1 MMGPWDDHEL
11 AALKARIEAF
21 EEHSANARRRDLGRR
36 RWRWGTPLAPPRPAP
51 EGPRFWADFVDQKVF
66 STQTRFL
73 KSKGGE
79 DKATAKEELLDQLK
93 RLEEVLGDKT
103 FFAGDEFGFLD
114 AVLIPFSSM
123 FRGYEQH
130 GGFSL
135 ETECPNLMRWVRRC
149 KERESVRS
157 VLPDDEEMYE
167 LHKKWYGI
175 E

>member
-1 MMGPWDDHEL
+1 M
-11 AALKARIEAF
+11 
-21 EEHSANARRRDLGRR
+21 
-36 RWRWGTPLAPPRPAP
+36 
-51 EGPRFWADFVDQKVF
+51 F

-73 KSKGGE
+73 KSKGE
-79 DKATAKEELLDQLK
+79 EKAAGKERLLDQL
-93 RLEEVLGDKT
+93 RSLEEVLGERT

-114 AVLIPFSSM
+114 AFVIPFSSM
-123 FRGYEQH
+123 IRGYEQH

-149 KERESVRS
+149 RERESVRS
-157 VLPDDEEMYE
+157 VLPDEDDMYE